1 MNFDAHAFISYAHI
15 DDAAL
20 VEGQAGWVANLERA
34 LRIRLAQR
42 LGKESRIWRD
52 DKLKGNEYFDE
63 TLIERLRRVAALVA
77 VLSPRYVKSDWGRK
91 EIEAFCD
98 AAEAQG
104 GVRVRDKTR
113 LFKVLKTAVPLELHP
128 PELRAMLGYEFF
140 KVDPA
145 TGKVRETSTRCSDPR
160 RKRDFWLKLD
170 DLACDMCTL
179 IEELEA
185 APAVARRDGQPGRDL
200 PRHHDGG
207 SQGAARHDQTR
218 SRTARPPGAA
228 RPADAGHGCRT
239 STRS

>member
-15 DDAAL
+15 DNAAL

-52 DKLKGNEYFDE
+52 DKLQGNEYFDE

-77 VLSPRYVKSDWGRK
+77 VLSPRYVKSEWGRK

-128 PELRAMLGYEFF
+128 PELARHARLRVLQGRSG
-140 KVDPA
+140 DGQG
-145 TGKVRETSTRCSDPR
+145 TRRSTRCSDPR
-160 RKRDFWLKLD
+160 RN
-170 DLACDMCTL
+170 
-179 IEELEA
+179 
-185 APAVARRDGQPGRDL
+185 V
-200 PRHHDGG
+200 
-207 SQGAARHDQTR
+207 
-218 SRTARPPGAA
+218 
-228 RPADAGHGCRT
+228 T
-239 STRS
+239 SG